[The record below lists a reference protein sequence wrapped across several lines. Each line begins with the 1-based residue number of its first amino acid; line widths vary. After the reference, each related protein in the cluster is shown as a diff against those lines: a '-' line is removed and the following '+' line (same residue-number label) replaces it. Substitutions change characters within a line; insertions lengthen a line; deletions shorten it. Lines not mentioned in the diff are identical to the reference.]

1 MRGGWGPRIMLV
13 MCCCLTAQCAV
24 ADELLLTGDAYTY
37 AAQSYADIARG
48 DLDAAEKS
56 VDAALRIQPNSVQ
69 LGLLK
74 FDVLMRRGD
83 EHAAQLLISELARH
97 FPGKALIKVQRGF
110 LAQKQH
116 QYQAAVDDFLSALN
130 QPGLDD
136 QQARNTRI
144 ACADSALQLQ
154 QAQLAMDVLAPYA
167 HEVDPVIQTRL
178 SMARSTLSLGNLNAA
193 YVFLNEKKDAQA
205 VDAFH
210 QGFALQTGSA
220 GQYTDAAY
228 AAKRIAD
235 KARAIKWFSA
245 ALDNAPTL
253 EPSTAYNYR
262 REIEMMRR
270 QYGVVASVAY
280 QIGGFSPATSVNV
293 VQGGLETYWQP
304 ESWLNQNNRL
314 FQVYGRL
321 YENLYDGTGGKIG
334 SATAQGAVGA
344 RLKPIPSLG
353 AIVVLERMFPI
364 GSLASDD
371 WLLHVAYSDGAGGDW
386 NPTVRDW
393 SAWSVYTDSAYF
405 LNAQRFIQSVEVRY
419 GHSWALGQDKWALT
433 PHWVV
438 SGDYDDR
445 AIQQAA
451 FGTGPG
457 VSFRYWFREDKYQ
470 APASW
475 IDWTM
480 QYRFELTQA
489 PRARGLSLRG
499 ILWY

>member
-1 MRGGWGPRIMLV
+1 MSARLV
-13 MCCCLTAQCAV
+13 PSIILAMCCWVTAQWAV
-24 ADELLLTGDAYTY
+24 AEELLTGDAYTY

-48 DLDAAEKS
+48 DLGAAEKS
-56 VDAALRIQPNSVQ
+56 VNAALLIQPNSVQ

-74 FDVLMRRGD
+74 FDVLMRKGD
-83 EHAAQLLISELARH
+83 ERAAQLLISELARQ
-97 FPGKALIKVQRGF
+97 FPDKALIRVQRGF

-116 QYQAAVDDFLSALN
+116 QYQAAVDDFLFALK
-130 QPGLDD
+130 QPELNE

-154 QAQLAMDVLAPYA
+154 QAKIAMEVLAPYA
-167 HEVDPVIQTRL
+167 QEDDPVIQTRL
-178 SMARSTLSLGNLNAA
+178 SLARSTLSLGSLNAA
-193 YVFLNEKKDAQA
+193 YVFLNEKKDTQA
-205 VDAFH
+205 VDAFT
-210 QGFALQTGSA
+210 QGFALQTGTA

-235 KARAIKWFSA
+235 KAHSIEWFSA
-245 ALDNAPTL
+245 ALDKAPTL
-253 EPSTAYNYR
+253 SPTTAYNFR

-280 QIGGFSPATSVNV
+280 QIGGFSPASSVNV

-314 FQVYGRL
+314 FQAYGRL
-321 YENLYDGTGGKIG
+321 YQNLYDGTGGKIG

-353 AIVVLERMFPI
+353 AIVVLERMFSI
-364 GSLASDD
+364 GNLATDD

-386 NPTVRDW
+386 NPAMRDW

-405 LNAQRFIQSVEVRY
+405 VNAQRFIQSAEVRY
-419 GHSWALGQDKWALT
+419 GHSWALGQDKWTVT

-438 SGDYDDR
+438 SGDYDDH
-445 AIQQAA
+445 AIQKAA

-457 VSFRYWFREDKYQ
+457 VSFRYWFREDKHQ